1 MYSKMTWNNNMW
13 FAGELDGHKIDIDA
27 SKDFKGQNK
36 GPTPKGL
43 LLIALMGCTGMDVVS
58 LLEKMKVKID
68 SFYMD
73 TQTDVTETHPKV
85 FKDITLTY
93 YFSGNLD
100 NNIND
105 IKKAINLSQEKY
117 CGVSAMLKK
126 NSNIIVKVMVNGKE
140 VK

>member
-13 FAGELDGHKIDIDA
+13 FTGELDGHKIDIDA
-27 SKDFKGQNK
+27 SNDFKGQNK

>member
-13 FAGELDGHKIDIDA
+13 FTGELDGYKIDIDA

-43 LLIALMGCTGMDVVS
+43 LLIALMGCTGIDVIS
-58 LLEKMKVKID
+58 LLEKMNVKID

-73 TQTDVTETHPKV
+73 TQTDLTETHPKV

-126 NSNIIVKVMVNGKE
+126 NSNIIVKIMINGKE
-140 VK
+140 II

>member
-1 MYSKMTWNNNMW
+1 
-13 FAGELDGHKIDIDA
+13 
-27 SKDFKGQNK
+27 
-36 GPTPKGL
+36 
-43 LLIALMGCTGMDVVS
+43 
-58 LLEKMKVKID
+58 MKVKID

-117 CGVSAMLKK
+117 CGVSAMLK